1 MKIISVFNQ
10 KGGVGKTTTAINL
23 AAGLAREGKNI
34 LLIDMDPQAN
44 TSSGLGLEEEGEGA
58 SLYDLLTDNIDLDK
72 AIQTS
77 SIERVKIIPADSNL
91 AGLEIEAVNIEDR
104 EGLLKAKLEGIGS
117 YDYVLI
123 DCPPSLSILTI
134 NALTASDSVLI
145 PIQAEYYSLEGL
157 GSLMKTLDL
166 VKRSLNPDLVIE
178 GIVVTMYDARNNL
191 SREVLEEVRSYFKD
205 LVYETMIPRNVRLA
219 EAPSHG
225 LDIFTYDKAS
235 KGAWAYQDLAQELIR
250 RSDKD

>member
-72 AIQTS
+72 AIQAS

-235 KGAWAYQDLAQELIR
+235 KGALAYQDLAQELIR

>member
-77 SIERVKIIPADSNL
+77 SIEGVKIIPADSNL